1 SQHGREI
8 FWIRNTSSFFPEP
21 RATPASTWD
30 SPAINE
36 RLESPC
42 NARSRR
48 SKKGFMKDY
57 ITRLRDAIKIQ
68 HGCASTHIQTIP
80 LTEQSE
86 RKRVWQ
92 GEVEMVELHGHP
104 QARLCYTWGY
114 LGDDDTE
121 QYAAVLEL

>member
-1 SQHGREI
+1 
-8 FWIRNTSSFFPEP
+8 
-21 RATPASTWD
+21 
-30 SPAINE
+30 
-36 RLESPC
+36 
-42 NARSRR
+42 
-48 SKKGFMKDY
+48 MKDY

-86 RKRVWQ
+86 GKIVWQ
-92 GEVEMVELHGHP
+92 GEVEMFELHGHP

-121 QYAAVLEL
+121 QYAAVLELPPVDSPRNAVRAAIGRKRGTG